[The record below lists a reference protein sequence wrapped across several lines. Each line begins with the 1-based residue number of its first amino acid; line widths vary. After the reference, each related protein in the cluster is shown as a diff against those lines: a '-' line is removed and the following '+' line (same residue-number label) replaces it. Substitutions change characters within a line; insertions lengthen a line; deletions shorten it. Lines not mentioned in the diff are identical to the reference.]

1 MVLFLQVPISLRPAY
16 LNNTQHC
23 GCETQSPHDVRVRT
37 SRLQRRDSVTS
48 ESVNRLDDVVV
59 VGIRGAGSG
68 RGTFT
73 CHRIASH
80 SRASDGSID
89 PVGGWVLVWWGG
101 GACARVRARAV
112 PAAGP
117 CLDTRRTT
125 PLTTAR
131 VPLPR
136 PSARSQSGY
145 RRARTT
151 PPRSQSHRWVLTS
164 RTITHKFTPRHPLP
178 LPERGHSNIGTSTTN
193 SKHASCGL

>member
-1 MVLFLQVPISLRPAY
+1 M
-16 LNNTQHC
+16 NNTEHC
-23 GCETQSPHDVRVRT
+23 RRETQSPHDVRVRT

-48 ESVNRLDDVVV
+48 ESANRLDDVVV

-89 PVGGWVLVWWGG
+89 PVGGCRGG

-117 CLDTRRTT
+117 RLDSRRTT
-125 PLTTAR
+125 PLVYRYR
-131 VPLPR
+131 VR
-136 PSARSQSGY
+136 PPGVSQVTVGRG
-145 RRARTT
+145 RRLRGVSLTGECM
-151 PPRSQSHRWVLTS
+151 TS
-164 RTITHKFTPRHPLP
+164 RTISHKFTPRHPLL
-178 LPERGHSNIGTSTTN
+178 LPERGLSNIRTSTTN
-193 SKHASCGL
+193 SIHALRRI